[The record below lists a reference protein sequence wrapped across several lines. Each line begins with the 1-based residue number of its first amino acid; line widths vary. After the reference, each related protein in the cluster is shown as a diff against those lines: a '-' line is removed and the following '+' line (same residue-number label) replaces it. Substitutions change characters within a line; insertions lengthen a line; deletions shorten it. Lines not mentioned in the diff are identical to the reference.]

1 MNRNILLK
9 LACLSLF
16 IFAVV
21 EFLILKHYTNNVK
34 SLTVDSVK
42 TIDHS
47 PIFRALKNVTYF
59 SSEKN
64 KAVEKC
70 NPDTSADRQRLYRD
84 ILNGISDAKAG
95 RMDIDPG
102 DLPNTA
108 HYVWCGSK
116 LFLYENYLSVLS
128 IVRVYR
134 PMKIVFHFN
143 QLPTEKKLYNS
154 WFQELRQSLPYLVL
168 RQTSSVL
175 RCNSSDSLS
184 FGLEQLASS
193 IGGGIYFGERA
204 ILTYVPR
211 KWKQE
216 SYLTYLTHGTNSSDE
231 VIVFARYGL
240 VDQKVTLEK
249 FKENISYVSYECFSV
264 EKFNDVM
271 TQLILL
277 KPNEISDV
285 LSPCLIA
292 PKQLYPEKIIN
303 NTMPFGEVARNLHYG
318 TSKSMAAQ
326 PGKDPN
332 DLIPAICH
340 VISLNPQPG
349 QPVVWTFQ
357 HYLSVLSALYV
368 GGFHRV
374 FVHGDIPPTGEWWD
388 KMQGENVTFVFM
400 DNMETIYQQK
410 ATVLAHQ
417 SDALR
422 ALILLKYGGAYQD
435 KDVLWANPVPEHIRR
450 YPALMT
456 YDWPWYDEWPRGIN
470 MGVIMAKP
478 GSMFL
483 RKLLDSYWFYN
494 DSSWEYNGILMP
506 YKVYETYPESVLIY
520 GQLQIICY
528 YEICHPAWHED
539 YIRKYRDAGKP
550 TGKFSMDEPHAF
562 HFTVPKLHKLLTSFA
577 TIKNGT
583 CIAAQVGQR
592 LMAAVERAGKQ
603 HLLVEAT

>member
-1 MNRNILLK
+1 M
-9 LACLSLF
+9 
-16 IFAVV
+16 
-21 EFLILKHYTNNVK
+21 
-34 SLTVDSVK
+34 
-42 TIDHS
+42 
-47 PIFRALKNVTYF
+47 
-59 SSEKN
+59 
-64 KAVEKC
+64 
-70 NPDTSADRQRLYRD
+70 
-84 ILNGISDAKAG
+84 NGISDAKF
-95 RMDIDPG
+95 RPVDIDPG

-143 QLPTEKKLYNS
+143 QLPTVINLYNS

-175 RCNSSDSLS
+175 RCNSSDSLN

-216 SYLTYLTHGTNSSDE
+216 NFLTYLTHGTNSSDE
-231 VIVFARYGL
+231 VIIFARYGL
-240 VDQKVTLEK
+240 VDHKVTLEQ
-249 FKENISYVSYECFSV
+249 FKENVFNVSYECLSV
-264 EKFNDVM
+264 DKFNEVM

-277 KPNEISDV
+277 KPNEISDN

-303 NTMPFGEVARNLHYG
+303 NTTPFGGVARNLHYG
-318 TSKSMAAQ
+318 TSELMAAQ

-332 DLIPAICH
+332 DLIPAISH
-340 VISLNPQPG
+340 QISLNPEPG
-349 QPVVWTFQ
+349 KPVVWTFQ

-374 FVHGDIPPTGEWWD
+374 FVHGDIPPTGVWWN
-388 KMQGENVTFVFM
+388 KLQGENVTFVYM

-410 ATVLAHQ
+410 ASVLAHQ

-435 KDVLWANPVPEHIRR
+435 KDVLWANPVSEHIRR
-450 YPALMT
+450 YPALMS
-456 YDWPWYDEWPRGIN
+456 YDWPWYEEWPRSNNI
-470 MGVIMAKP
+470 GVIMAKP

-483 RKLLDSYWFYN
+483 RKLLDSYW
-494 DSSWEYNGILMP
+494 
-506 YKVYETYPESVLIY
+506 
-520 GQLQIICY
+520 
-528 YEICHPAWHED
+528 
-539 YIRKYRDAGKP
+539 
-550 TGKFSMDEPHAF
+550 
-562 HFTVPKLHKLLTSFA
+562 
-577 TIKNGT
+577 
-583 CIAAQVGQR
+583 
-592 LMAAVERAGKQ
+592 
-603 HLLVEAT
+603 